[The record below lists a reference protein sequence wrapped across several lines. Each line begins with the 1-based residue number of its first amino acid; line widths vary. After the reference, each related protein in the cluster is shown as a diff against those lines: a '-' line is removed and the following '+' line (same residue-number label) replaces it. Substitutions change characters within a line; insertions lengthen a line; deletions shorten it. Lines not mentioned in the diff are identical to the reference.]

1 MAAFLETRMIE
12 ASVAYQ
18 PPAKPTGKTLLDG
31 YLRADSG
38 YDEMCSAPSVLR
50 PHWRDLMQSL
60 EELGGRE
67 LERRHTE
74 VQRLLQAD
82 GVTYTTY
89 DDPRGSHRHWLVDP
103 IPLLMTGQ
111 EWETL
116 ATGLAQRSRLL
127 NALLADL
134 YSQRLSIRQGWLPPE
149 LIYSHPGFLPP
160 CHQSLPAGCRWLI
173 FHGVDLARG
182 PDGVIRVQGDR
193 AQSPSG
199 AGYTL
204 ENRIILARAMPML
217 YRDAPLRRLASFL
230 ETERTTL
237 AGLARHN
244 PDNPHVALL
253 TPGPNNPA
261 YFEHAYLANYL
272 SLSLVE
278 GEDLVVRDGR
288 VWLKTLGGLRSVDVM
303 LRRVTDS
310 LCDPLELRGNSLL
323 GVPGLLQ
330 AVRGGHVALANA
342 LGCGVIENPGLAAF
356 LPLLCRQLLG
366 EDLQLLAPPTWWCG
380 DPTSRSHVLAN
391 LEKLIVRSILPNG
404 PHWEGPQISQ
414 TARARLAD
422 RIEATPHLFIGQEPL
437 TPSAAPVLE
446 AGRLVAQP
454 VTLRGFVVAENDGYR
469 VMPGGLARVST
480 GLETLQDAL
489 RKGGISKDWWVLA
502 PTPQR
507 HVSLLRQSYG
517 PVVVTRDGSD
527 LPSRVADNL
536 YWMGRYVERL
546 DNTARLL
553 REAFGRL
560 LEWEQDNTD
569 ERCLDDLLDALEIPV
584 PPVAE
589 SPRARFFA
597 LRQEL
602 LNLITDP
609 DHPDGLQGMFNDLL
623 RTGRAVRNHLGD
635 DGWRLLNQLQQ
646 RIQEPPQGLGARQAR
661 ELLEEDLMVTA
672 AFCGLN
678 NETMPHHQGWLFLDI
693 GRYLERA
700 LRTLDLFKLA
710 FITARNPGLPLWEVV
725 LTITDNLT
733 AYRRRYRSA
742 LHPTAIIDLLLF
754 DEGNPRAVG
763 YQLRRL
769 QRNIGRLR
777 QPGNSSYRSAE
788 ERLILEAITRLQLAD
803 IEALATLSHDSTA
816 SSAELTLLLDDIHA
830 PLSQLSDALTHSHF
844 SHAEVPRQLI
854 TMQP

>member
-1 MAAFLETRMIE
+1 MIE

-18 PPAKPTGKTLLDG
+18 DFSSTPTDTLLGD
-31 YLRADSG
+31 YPVLESG
-38 YDEMCSAPSVLR
+38 YDEMCSAPGILR
-50 PHWRDLMQSL
+50 PHWQNMAKAL
-60 EELGGRE
+60 EELGGEE
-67 LERRHTE
+67 LERRHNE
-74 VQRLLQAD
+74 VQRLLQSD
-82 GVTYTTY
+82 GVTYNTY
-89 DDPRGSHRHWLVDP
+89 DDPQGPQRLWLVDS
-103 IPLLMTGQ
+103 IPLLMTGE
-111 EWETL
+111 EWSEL
-116 ATGLAQRSRLL
+116 AAGLAQRSRLL
-127 NALLADL
+127 NTLLADI
-134 YSQRLSIRQGWLPPE
+134 YGPRMTIRQGWLPPE
-149 LIYSHPGFLPP
+149 LVFAHPGFLPP
-160 CHQSLPAGCRWLI
+160 CHQSLPDGRRWLI

-182 PDGVIRVQGDR
+182 PDGVIRVYGDR

-204 ENRIILARAMPML
+204 ENRIILARALPMM

-230 ETERTTL
+230 ETERATL

-244 PDNPHVALL
+244 PENPHVVLM
-253 TPGPNNPA
+253 TPGPNSSG

-288 VWLKTLGGLRSVDVM
+288 VWLKTLGGLRPVDVI
-303 LRRVTDS
+303 LRGVADD
-310 LCDPLELRGNSLL
+310 LCDPLELRGDSLL

-330 AVRGGHVALANA
+330 AVREGHVALANA
-342 LGCGVIENPGLAAF
+342 LGSGIIENPGLAVF

-366 EDLQLLAPPTWWCG
+366 EDLKLPSLPTWWCG
-380 DPTSRSHVLAN
+380 ALADRSHVLAN
-391 LEKLIVRSILPNG
+391 LDRLVVRSILPNG
-404 PHWEGPQISQ
+404 LYWEGAQLDEKARRQLIDKIQ
-414 TARARLAD
+414 TA
-422 RIEATPHLFIGQEPL
+422 PHLFVGQEPL
-437 TPSAAPVLE
+437 PLSTAPVLE
-446 AGRLVAQP
+446 EGRLTPRP
-454 VTLRGFVVAENDGYR
+454 VLLRGFAVAEDDGYR
-469 VMPGGLARVST
+469 IMPGGLARVSSG
-480 GLETLQDAL
+480 GLDSLQAAL
-489 RKGGISKDWWVLA
+489 QKGGISKDWWVLA

-507 HVSLLRQSYG
+507 HVSLLRQAYG
-517 PVVVTRDGSD
+517 PIVVTRDGTD

-536 YWMGRYVERL
+536 FWLGRYSERL
-546 DNTARLL
+546 DSTARLL

-602 LNLITDP
+602 LGLIVSP
-609 DHPDGLQGMFNDLL
+609 EHPGSMQVIFNGML

-635 DGWRLLNQLQQ
+635 DSWRILNRLQHS
-646 RIQEPPQGLGARQAR
+646 IQEPPSGLGARQTR
-661 ELLEEDLMVTA
+661 KLLEDDLMLTA

-678 NETMPHHQGWLFLDI
+678 YETMPHHQGWLFFDI
-693 GRYLERA
+693 GRYLERV
-700 LRTLDLFKLA
+700 LRTLELFDLA

-754 DEGNPRAVG
+754 DTDNPRSVG

-769 QRNIGRLR
+769 QRNVSRLHR
-777 QPGNSSYRSAE
+777 PESSPYRNAE
-788 ERLILEAITRLQLAD
+788 ERLVLEAFTILQLAD
-803 IEALATLSHDSTA
+803 IEALSTLAHDST
-816 SSAELTLLLDDIHA
+816 SSSIELTRLLEAIQK
-830 PLSQLSDALTHSHF
+830 PLKGLSDALTHSHF

-854 TMQP
+854 TMQL

>member
-1 MAAFLETRMIE
+1 MIE
-12 ASVAYQ
+12 ASLAYPNDPRPPNAGLLADYPVA
-18 PPAKPTGKTLLDG
+18 G
-31 YLRADSG
+31 SG
-38 YDEMCSAPSVLR
+38 YDEMCVAPGLPR
-50 PHWRDLMQSL
+50 PHWRALVQAL
-60 EELGGRE
+60 ETLGGAE

-82 GVTYTTY
+82 GVTYNSY
-89 DDPRGSHRHWLVDP
+89 GDPQGSQRLWLVDN
-103 IPLLMTGQ
+103 IPLLMTGE
-111 EWETL
+111 EWSEL
-116 ATGLAQRSRLL
+116 AAGLAQRSRLL

-134 YSQRLSIRQGWLPPE
+134 YGPRMAIRQGWLPPE
-149 LIYSHPGFLPP
+149 LVFAHPGFLPP
-160 CHQSLPAGCRWLI
+160 CHRSLPEDRRWLV

-182 PDGVIRVQGDR
+182 PDGVIRVYGDR

-204 ENRIILARAMPML
+204 ENRIILARALPML

-230 ETERTTL
+230 ETERATL

-244 PDNPHVALL
+244 PENPHVVLM
-253 TPGPNNPA
+253 TPGPSSPV

-278 GEDLVVRDGR
+278 GEDLLVRDGR
-288 VWLKTLGGLRSVDVM
+288 VWLKTLGGLRPVDVI
-303 LRRVTDS
+303 LRRVADD
-310 LCDPLELRGNSLL
+310 LCDPLELRGDSLL

-342 LGCGVIENPGLAAF
+342 LGSAIIENPGFAVF
-356 LPLLCRQLLG
+356 LPSLCRQLLG
-366 EDLQLLAPPTWWCG
+366 EDLKLPSLPTWWCG
-380 DPTSRSHVLAN
+380 APEGRDHVLAR
-391 LEKLIVRSILPNG
+391 LDRLVVRSILPNG
-404 PHWEGPQISQ
+404 PHWEG
-414 TARARLAD
+414 ARLDDKARGRLID
-422 RIEATPHLFIGQEPL
+422 RIRAAPHLFVGQESPPL
-437 TPSAAPVLE
+437 STAPVLE
-446 AGRLVAQP
+446 DGRLVPRP
-454 VTLRGFVVAENDGYR
+454 VMLRGFVVAEDDGYR
-469 VMPGGLARVST
+469 VMPGGLARVSS
-480 GLETLQDAL
+480 GLDSLQAAL
-489 RKGGISKDWWVLA
+489 QKGGISKDWWVLA

-507 HVSLLRQSYG
+507 HVSLLRQAYG
-517 PVVVTRDGSD
+517 PIVVTRDGTD

-536 YWMGRYVERL
+536 YWLGRYSERL
-546 DNTARLL
+546 DCTARLL

-569 ERCLDDLLDALEIPV
+569 ERCLDDLLDALDIPV

-602 LNLITDP
+602 LNLIVESE
-609 DHPDGLQGMFNDLL
+609 HPGSMQALFGGML

-635 DGWRLLNQLQQ
+635 DSWRLLNRLQNS
-646 RIQEPPQGLGARQAR
+646 IQDPPSGLGARQAR
-661 ELLEEDLMVTA
+661 ELLEDDLMLTA

-678 NETMPHHQGWLFLDI
+678 YETMPHHQGWLFFDI
-693 GRYLERA
+693 GRYLERV
-700 LRTLDLFKLA
+700 LRTLELFHLA
-710 FITARNPGLPLWEVV
+710 FISARNPGLPLWEVV

-754 DEGNPRAVG
+754 DTDNPRSVG

-769 QRNIGRLR
+769 QRNVGRLHR
-777 QPGNSSYRSAE
+777 PERSPYRNAE
-788 ERLILEAITRLQLAD
+788 ERLVLEAFTTLQLAD
-803 IEALATLSHDSTA
+803 IEALATLSHDST
-816 SSAELTLLLDDIHA
+816 SSSVELTRLLEAIHK
-830 PLSQLSDALTHSHF
+830 PLKGLSDALTHSHF

-854 TMQP
+854 AMQP